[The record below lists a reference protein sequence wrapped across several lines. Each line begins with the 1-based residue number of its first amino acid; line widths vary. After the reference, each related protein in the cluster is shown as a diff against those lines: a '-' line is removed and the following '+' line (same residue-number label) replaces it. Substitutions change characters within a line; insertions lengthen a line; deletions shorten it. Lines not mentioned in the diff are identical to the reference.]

1 MPFPGRALGPLI
13 WDPYLGPLPEQVL
26 NSNMK
31 EPLESKIKLR
41 LDWPRTPPKG
51 VPNRVPNRGSRP
63 LFGACF
69 IAPPE
74 AQITLTPVWES
85 IVTMGLGAHIGD
97 PYLGGTPAG
106 RGLGYG

>member
-1 MPFPGRALGPLI
+1 MPFPGWALGPLI
-13 WDPYLGPLPEQVL
+13 LDPLFGPLPEQVL

-41 LDWPRTPPKG
+41 GFRPGTPSKG
-51 VPNRVPNRGSRP
+51 APNRVPNRGSRP

-69 IAPPE
+69 IEAPE
-74 AQITLTPVWES
+74 AQITLTAVWDTN
-85 IVTMGLGAHIGD
+85 VTMGYGVPNGVPH
-97 PYLGGTPAG
+97 LGGTPAG